1 MPVCLIEA
9 LGKYIVWWLAIYVQ
23 LSVLRSYLEAKIF
36 SSFTHRLCFAC
47 YNYMWCVNTYMEPP
61 TEVVPWYH
69 IFGVIGHL
77 VLGYT
82 ITDIAY
88 IEYINENRG
97 ANLRRNLAERCEL
110 YAEIDN
116 LKKDVSENKKRTI
129 KNKITEISNHLDEVN
144 KHIPEGE
151 YLKLMDNIS
160 KIYKSI

>member
-1 MPVCLIEA
+1 MV
-9 LGKYIVWWLAIYVQ
+9 
-23 LSVLRSYLEAKIF
+23 
-36 SSFTHRLCFAC
+36 
-47 YNYMWCVNTYMEPP
+47 PP
-61 TEVVPWYH
+61 TEVIPWYH

-88 IEYINENRG
+88 IEYINEHRG

-110 YAEIDN
+110 KNEIDN

-129 KNKITEISNHLDEVN
+129 KNKIIEISNHIDEVN

-160 KIYKSI
+160 KIYESI

>member
-1 MPVCLIEA
+1 MFVCVVKT
-9 LGKYIVWWLAIYVQ
+9 LGEYIVWWLGPLFI
-23 LSVLRSYLEAKIF
+23 LSVLRSNLEARVF
-36 SSFTHRLCFAC
+36 SSFTHKLCFAC
-47 YNYMWCVNTYMEPP
+47 YNYMWCVYTYMKPP
-61 TEVVPWYH
+61 TEVIPWPF
-69 IFGVIGHL
+69 IFAVIGHF
-77 VLGYT
+77 VLGFT

-129 KNKITEISNHLDEVN
+129 KDKIIEISNHLDEVN